1 MAGYERRQW
10 QGSPTGQ
17 TYRDRRPCNYDT
29 YLPDPLAGRDFA
41 LSGEVTADVA
51 AAEAALVR
59 LDESATALAGS
70 HSLARLILRAES
82 VASSRIEGLVVG
94 GRRLLRAD
102 AARRLGND
110 PRDRTAEE
118 VLANIDAMSM
128 GVETVGPGD
137 PIEPA
142 VLLEMHRLLLAGTP
156 LEKHGGRLRDRQN
169 WIGSS
174 GYNPCAAA
182 FVPPPPEIVED
193 LFDDLCA
200 FASADAWPPL
210 VQAAITHAQFET
222 IHPFVDGNG
231 RVGRALIH
239 LVLRRRGLGLRV
251 QPPISLVLAT
261 WSSAYV
267 AGLTATRYV
276 GPSDSTEA
284 RDGFDRW
291 VALAAEACLRAA
303 GDAARFEERV
313 QALQAEWLER
323 AGPARGGSALRLL
336 IDALPE
342 APVLTTSVAADLI
355 GRSLRATTQAMD
367 QLVRAGILVQI
378 TVGRRN
384 RAFEAPELIEA
395 FTAFERGLAS
405 PEGDTTIAD
414 PSRPVPQ
421 RPN

>member
-10 QGSPTGQ
+10 HGSPTGQ
-17 TYRDRRPCNYDT
+17 TSRDRRPCSYVA
-29 YLPDPLAGRDFA
+29 YLPDPLVGRDFA
-41 LSGEVTADVA
+41 LSGEVAADVA

-59 LDESATALAGS
+59 LDASAAALAGTR
-70 HSLARLILRAES
+70 SLARLILRAES
-82 VASSRIEGLVVG
+82 IASSRIEGLVVG

-156 LEKHGGRLRDRQN
+156 LEEHGGRLRDQQN
-169 WIGSS
+169 WIGGS

-267 AGLTATRYV
+267 AALTATRYV
-276 GPSDSTEA
+276 GSPDSAEA
-284 RDGFDRW
+284 RDGVERW
-291 VALAAEACLRAA
+291 VELAAAACLRAV
-303 GDAARFEERV
+303 GDAARFEKRV
-313 QALQAEWLER
+313 QALQADWLER
-323 AGPARGGSALRLL
+323 AGPARRDSALHLL

-384 RAFEAPELIEA
+384 RAFEAPELIDA

-405 PEGDTTIAD
+405 PEGDTAHATSGA
-414 PSRPVPQ
+414 RP
-421 RPN
+421 

>member
-1 MAGYERRQW
+1 MG
-10 QGSPTGQ
+10 T
-17 TYRDRRPCNYDT
+17 
-29 YLPDPLAGRDFA
+29 
-41 LSGEVTADVA
+41 
-51 AAEAALVR
+51 
-59 LDESATALAGS
+59 
-70 HSLARLILRAES
+70 
-82 VASSRIEGLVVG
+82 
-94 GRRLLRAD
+94 D
-102 AARRLGND
+102 AA
-110 PRDRTAEE
+110 
-118 VLANIDAMSM
+118 
-128 GVETVGPGD
+128 

-156 LEKHGGRLRDRQN
+156 VEEHGGRLRDQQN
-169 WIGSS
+169 WIGDS

-182 FVPPPPEIVED
+182 FVPPPPEVVED

-200 FASADAWPPL
+200 FASADVWPPP
-210 VQAAITHAQFET
+210 VQAAIAHAQFET

-231 RVGRALIH
+231 RVGRALIQ

-261 WSSAYV
+261 WPSAYV

-276 GPSDSTEA
+276 GPPDSAEA

-291 VALAAEACLRAA
+291 VALAAAACLRAA

-313 QALQAEWLER
+313 QALQSEWLER
-323 AGPARGGSALRLL
+323 AGPARRDSALRLL
-336 IDALPE
+336 VDTLPE
-342 APVLTTSVAADLI
+342 APALTTSVAADLI
-355 GRSLRATTQAMD
+355 GRSLRATTHAMD

-384 RAFEAPELIEA
+384 RAFETPEFIEA
-395 FTAFERGLAS
+395 FAAFEQGLAS
-405 PEGDTTIAD
+405 PEGDTAIAD